1 MQKTNFKTRLL
12 ALLTAVFMVVMC
24 VPFAAFAEVEGLK
37 KIVVSFYTDGGV
49 EAAYGY
55 SLEPNQDNMIPN
67 AFKTESGLDDS
78 KLDHWTYE
86 NGKAD
91 FAPSAIVTYA
101 DLAKL
106 VTATDSEGV
115 GYINLAPVFKTEKP
129 ATLQKIIVSF
139 NDAAGKEMA
148 AGYTLTAGDV
158 NSIAGD
164 VYATV
169 CPEGKELD
177 YWTYAGKTFAKGSDV
192 SFEKLAA
199 IIGTDFTSEGEAY
212 VNFVPEFKDKAV
224 EPTPVTLKKIVVA
237 FKDAAGKEMAAGY
250 TLTAENNLNSIAGDV
265 YADAC
270 PAGKELDYWT
280 FSGKKFAKGADV
292 TFEQLAAIIGT
303 NYTDEGVSY
312 VTFVPEFKD
321 KAVEPTPVTLKKIVV
336 SFNDA
341 NGKEMA
347 AGYTLTA
354 ENNLNSIAGD
364 VYADACP
371 AGKELDYW
379 TFSGKKFAKGADVT
393 FEQLAAI
400 IGTNYTDEGV
410 SYVTFVPEFKDKA
423 VEPTPV
429 TLKKIVVSF
438 NDANGKEMA
447 AGYTLT
453 AENNLNSIAGD
464 VYADACPAGKELDY
478 WTFSGKTFA
487 KGADVTFEQLAA
499 IIGDNYTA
507 EGVSYVNFVPEF
519 KNVAASLTKI
529 KMIFTK
535 ADGATS
541 VFATGELT
549 AESEWYVLPDA
560 AGVINLADGEK
571 LTGWTLFQNGA
582 KYAAGEKVTFESLKE
597 LAGKNVDND
606 GVAYL
611 NFYADLKTDVELK
624 NITIKYVEDKD
635 GAQEDVAAPQNNFT
649 AKDEFTILT
658 DNLYDGKVPA
668 GKKLI
673 GWQYKNG
680 GNTTNFVKGEHVK
693 FDTLKA
699 LLNGNWDNEGNA
711 WVTLTPVFQDVKS
724 NNSSSS
730 SSSSSSNKT
739 TTASNEKQVVK
750 AAAAPANTTKVLPKT
765 GASNVAPLLGGSLAV
780 VALLMGYGVYSLV
793 LRKKD

>member
-12 ALLTAVFMVVMC
+12 ALLTAAFMLVMC
-24 VPFAAFAEVEGLK
+24 VPFAAFADDEVMTINYYVDNQPVGSDSFK
-37 KIVVSFYTDGGV
+37 KEY
-49 EAAYGY
+49 
-55 SLEPNQDNMIPN
+55 
-67 AFKTESGLDDS
+67 ESWTLRDTFEDDS
-78 KLDHWTYE
+78 V
-86 NGKAD
+86 
-91 FAPSAIVTYA
+91 I
-101 DLAKL
+101 
-106 VTATDSEGV
+106 
-115 GYINLAPVFKTEKP
+115 
-129 ATLQKIIVSF
+129 
-139 NDAAGKEMA
+139 
-148 AGYTLTAGDV
+148 
-158 NSIAGD
+158 
-164 VYATV
+164 
-169 CPEGKELD
+169 PEGKELTG
-177 YWTYAGKTFAKGSDV
+177 WVPLGHSD
-192 SFEKLAA
+192 
-199 IIGTDFTSEGEAY
+199 
-212 VNFVPEFKDKAV
+212 
-224 EPTPVTLKKIVVA
+224 VTLKLHTNYSWDELSKYAQGGTLTLDPVFEAPKPATKPVYVSYILESGEPLDAEIEKIELEA
-237 FKDAAGKEMAAGY
+237 DATTFSTSLLKKVPAGY
-250 TLTAENNLNSIAGDV
+250 ELCETGDV
-265 YADAC
+265 YIVTNDTVNVKVREAKKPVYVSYILESGEPLPNAIEKIEVAASATTFSTSLLKKV
-270 PAGKELDYWT
+270 PAGYELCET
-280 FSGKKFAKGADV
+280 GDV
-292 TFEQLAAIIGT
+292 YIGT
-303 NYTDEGVSY
+303 NDTVNVKVREIKKPAKVVYVSY
-312 VTFVPEFKD
+312 ILENGEPLANAIEKIELENGATTFNTSVLKEVP
-321 KAVEPTPVTLKKIVV
+321 
-336 SFNDA
+336 
-341 NGKEMA
+341 
-347 AGYTLTA
+347 AGYELCET
-354 ENNLNSIAGD
+354 GD
-364 VYADACP
+364 VYIGENDTVNV
-371 AGKELDYW
+371 KVREV
-379 TFSGKKFAKGADVT
+379 KK
-393 FEQLAAI
+393 
-400 IGTNYTDEGV
+400 
-410 SYVTFVPEFKDKA
+410 PE
-423 VEPTPV
+423 V
-429 TLKKIVVSF
+429 
-438 NDANGKEMA
+438 
-447 AGYTLT
+447 
-453 AENNLNSIAGD
+453 
-464 VYADACPAGKELDY
+464 
-478 WTFSGKTFA
+478 
-487 KGADVTFEQLAA
+487 
-499 IIGDNYTA
+499 
-507 EGVSYVNFVPEF
+507 
-519 KNVAASLTKI
+519 SLTKI

-739 TTASNEKQVVK
+739 TTASSKAEQKVVK

>member
-12 ALLTAVFMVVMC
+12 ALLTAAFMLVMC
-24 VPFAAFAEVEGLK
+24 VPFAAFAEDAKLAKAIIHYYNEDGSASVFANETVTDWTTLPTDSALVNFTLGEDEELVWKDDKGNTHAPSEKVTIDGLLAELAGTNINPEDGSCHINFYAIAQKKETPAPVELKTVNTHFNKDGSSATTLFADVAVTAELGWVDMPTTSSCVGLAADE
-37 KIVVSFYTDGGV
+37 VVTGWTTD
-49 EAAYGY
+49 
-55 SLEPNQDNMIPN
+55 
-67 AFKTESGLDDS
+67 
-78 KLDHWTYE
+78 
-86 NGKAD
+86 NGK
-91 FAPSAIVTYA
+91 TYA
-101 DLAKL
+101 AGSK
-106 VTATDSEGV
+106 VT
-115 GYINLAPVFKTEKP
+115 
-129 ATLQKIIVSF
+129 
-139 NDAAGKEMA
+139 
-148 AGYTLTAGDV
+148 
-158 NSIAGD
+158 
-164 VYATV
+164 
-169 CPEGKELD
+169 
-177 YWTYAGKTFAKGSDV
+177 
-192 SFEKLAA
+192 FEELAA
-199 IIGTDFTSEGEAY
+199 IVGDNIAADGSAN
-212 VNFVPEFKDKAV
+212 VNFRAV
-224 EPTPVTLKKIVVA
+224 IEKK
-237 FKDAAGKEMAAGY
+237 
-250 TLTAENNLNSIAGDV
+250 TA
-265 YADAC
+265 
-270 PAGKELDYWT
+270 
-280 FSGKKFAKGADV
+280 
-292 TFEQLAAIIGT
+292 
-303 NYTDEGVSY
+303 
-312 VTFVPEFKD
+312 
-321 KAVEPTPVTLKKIVV
+321 
-336 SFNDA
+336 
-341 NGKEMA
+341 
-347 AGYTLTA
+347 
-354 ENNLNSIAGD
+354 
-364 VYADACP
+364 
-371 AGKELDYW
+371 
-379 TFSGKKFAKGADVT
+379 
-393 FEQLAAI
+393 
-400 IGTNYTDEGV
+400 
-410 SYVTFVPEFKDKA
+410 
-423 VEPTPV
+423 
-429 TLKKIVVSF
+429 
-438 NDANGKEMA
+438 
-447 AGYTLT
+447 
-453 AENNLNSIAGD
+453 
-464 VYADACPAGKELDY
+464 
-478 WTFSGKTFA
+478 
-487 KGADVTFEQLAA
+487 
-499 IIGDNYTA
+499 
-507 EGVSYVNFVPEF
+507 
-519 KNVAASLTKI
+519 LTKI

-535 ADGATS
+535 ADGTTS

>member
-12 ALLTAVFMVVMC
+12 ALLTAAFMLVMC
-24 VPFAAFAEVEGLK
+24 VPFAAFADDEVMTINYYVDNQPVGSDSFK
-37 KIVVSFYTDGGV
+37 KEY
-49 EAAYGY
+49 EAWT
-55 SLEPNQDNMIPN
+55 LRDTFE
-67 AFKTESGLDDS
+67 DDS
-78 KLDHWTYE
+78 V
-86 NGKAD
+86 
-91 FAPSAIVTYA
+91 I
-101 DLAKL
+101 
-106 VTATDSEGV
+106 
-115 GYINLAPVFKTEKP
+115 
-129 ATLQKIIVSF
+129 
-139 NDAAGKEMA
+139 
-148 AGYTLTAGDV
+148 
-158 NSIAGD
+158 
-164 VYATV
+164 
-169 CPEGKELD
+169 PEGKELTG
-177 YWTYAGKTFAKGSDV
+177 WVPLGHSD
-192 SFEKLAA
+192 
-199 IIGTDFTSEGEAY
+199 
-212 VNFVPEFKDKAV
+212 
-224 EPTPVTLKKIVVA
+224 VTLKLHTNYSWDELSKYAQGGTLTLDPVFEAPKPATKPVYVSYILESGEPLDAEIEKIELEA
-237 FKDAAGKEMAAGY
+237 DATTFSTSLLKKVPAGY
-250 TLTAENNLNSIAGDV
+250 ELCETGDV
-265 YADAC
+265 YIGENDTVNV
-270 PAGKELDYWT
+270 KVREV
-280 FSGKKFAKGADV
+280 KK
-292 TFEQLAAIIGT
+292 
-303 NYTDEGVSY
+303 
-312 VTFVPEFKD
+312 PE
-321 KAVEPTPVTLKKIVV
+321 V
-336 SFNDA
+336 
-341 NGKEMA
+341 
-347 AGYTLTA
+347 
-354 ENNLNSIAGD
+354 
-364 VYADACP
+364 
-371 AGKELDYW
+371 
-379 TFSGKKFAKGADVT
+379 
-393 FEQLAAI
+393 
-400 IGTNYTDEGV
+400 
-410 SYVTFVPEFKDKA
+410 
-423 VEPTPV
+423 
-429 TLKKIVVSF
+429 
-438 NDANGKEMA
+438 
-447 AGYTLT
+447 
-453 AENNLNSIAGD
+453 
-464 VYADACPAGKELDY
+464 
-478 WTFSGKTFA
+478 
-487 KGADVTFEQLAA
+487 
-499 IIGDNYTA
+499 
-507 EGVSYVNFVPEF
+507 
-519 KNVAASLTKI
+519 SLTKI

-739 TTASNEKQVVK
+739 TTASSKAEQKVVK

>member
-12 ALLTAVFMVVMC
+12 ALLTAAFMLVMC
-24 VPFAAFAEVEGLK
+24 VPFAAFAEDAKLTK
-37 KIVVSFYTDGGV
+37 AHVSFKDADWNDLYTTFDV
-49 EAAYGY
+49 TDWFNLPTT
-55 SLEPNQDNMIPN
+55 SN
-67 AFKTESGLDDS
+67 A
-78 KLDHWTYE
+78 
-86 NGKAD
+86 
-91 FAPSAIVTYA
+91 
-101 DLAKL
+101 
-106 VTATDSEGV
+106 
-115 GYINLAPVFKTEKP
+115 INLAEDEE
-129 ATLQKIIVSF
+129 IVSWK
-139 NDAAGKEMA
+139 DAKNNVYQPGEKVTIEQLAEIVGSNGVASDGTAYVTFEATVQKKVAKKTVHVSYILESGEPLANAIETIELEAGATTFSTSLLKKVP
-148 AGYTLTAGDV
+148 AGYELCET
-158 NSIAGD
+158 GD
-164 VYATV
+164 VYIGTNDTV
-169 CPEGKELD
+169 NVKVREAK
-177 YWTYAGKTFAKGSDV
+177 KTVFV
-192 SFEKLAA
+192 SYILENGEPLANAIEQIELAA
-199 IIGTDFTSEGEAY
+199 GATTFSTSL
-212 VNFVPEFKDKAV
+212 
-224 EPTPVTLKKIVVA
+224 LKKVP
-237 FKDAAGKEMAAGY
+237 AGY
-250 TLTAENNLNSIAGDV
+250 ELCETGDV
-265 YADAC
+265 Y
-270 PAGKELDYWT
+270 
-280 FSGKKFAKGADV
+280 
-292 TFEQLAAIIGT
+292 IGT
-303 NYTDEGVSY
+303 NDTVNVKVREAKKPAKVVYVSY
-312 VTFVPEFKD
+312 ILESGEPLANAIEKIELENGATTFNTSVLKEVP
-321 KAVEPTPVTLKKIVV
+321 
-336 SFNDA
+336 
-341 NGKEMA
+341 
-347 AGYTLTA
+347 AGYELCET
-354 ENNLNSIAGD
+354 GD
-364 VYADACP
+364 VYIGENDTVNV
-371 AGKELDYW
+371 KVREV
-379 TFSGKKFAKGADVT
+379 KK
-393 FEQLAAI
+393 
-400 IGTNYTDEGV
+400 
-410 SYVTFVPEFKDKA
+410 PE
-423 VEPTPV
+423 V
-429 TLKKIVVSF
+429 
-438 NDANGKEMA
+438 
-447 AGYTLT
+447 
-453 AENNLNSIAGD
+453 
-464 VYADACPAGKELDY
+464 
-478 WTFSGKTFA
+478 
-487 KGADVTFEQLAA
+487 
-499 IIGDNYTA
+499 
-507 EGVSYVNFVPEF
+507 
-519 KNVAASLTKI
+519 SLTKI

-739 TTASNEKQVVK
+739 TTASSKAEQKVVK

>member
-12 ALLTAVFMVVMC
+12 ALLTAAFMLVMC
-24 VPFAAFAEVEGLK
+24 VPFAAFADDEVMTINYYVDNQPVGSDSFK
-37 KIVVSFYTDGGV
+37 KEY
-49 EAAYGY
+49 
-55 SLEPNQDNMIPN
+55 
-67 AFKTESGLDDS
+67 ESWTLRDTFEDDS
-78 KLDHWTYE
+78 V
-86 NGKAD
+86 
-91 FAPSAIVTYA
+91 I
-101 DLAKL
+101 
-106 VTATDSEGV
+106 
-115 GYINLAPVFKTEKP
+115 
-129 ATLQKIIVSF
+129 
-139 NDAAGKEMA
+139 
-148 AGYTLTAGDV
+148 
-158 NSIAGD
+158 
-164 VYATV
+164 
-169 CPEGKELD
+169 PEGKELTG
-177 YWTYAGKTFAKGSDV
+177 WVPLGHSD
-192 SFEKLAA
+192 
-199 IIGTDFTSEGEAY
+199 
-212 VNFVPEFKDKAV
+212 
-224 EPTPVTLKKIVVA
+224 VTLKLHTNYSWDELSKYAQGGTLTLDPVFEAPKPATKPVYVSYILESGEPLDAEIEKIELEA
-237 FKDAAGKEMAAGY
+237 DATTFSTSLLKKVPAGY
-250 TLTAENNLNSIAGDV
+250 ELCETGDV
-265 YADAC
+265 Y
-270 PAGKELDYWT
+270 
-280 FSGKKFAKGADV
+280 
-292 TFEQLAAIIGT
+292 IGT
-303 NYTDEGVSY
+303 NDTVNVKVREIKKPAKVVYVSY
-312 VTFVPEFKD
+312 ILENGEPLANAIEKIELENGATTFS
-321 KAVEPTPVTLKKIVV
+321 TSLLKKVP
-336 SFNDA
+336 
-341 NGKEMA
+341 
-347 AGYTLTA
+347 AGYELCET
-354 ENNLNSIAGD
+354 GD
-364 VYADACP
+364 VY
-371 AGKELDYW
+371 
-379 TFSGKKFAKGADVT
+379 
-393 FEQLAAI
+393 
-400 IGTNYTDEGV
+400 IGTNDTVNVKVREIKKPAKVVYV
-410 SYVTFVPEFKDKA
+410 SYILENGEPLANAIEKIELENGATTFS
-423 VEPTPV
+423 TSL
-429 TLKKIVVSF
+429 LKKVP
-438 NDANGKEMA
+438 
-447 AGYTLT
+447 AGYELCET
-453 AENNLNSIAGD
+453 GD
-464 VYADACPAGKELDY
+464 VYIGTNDTVNVKVREIKKPAKVVYVSYILENGEPLANAIEKIELENGATTFNTSVLKEVPAGYELCE
-478 WTFSGKTFA
+478 TG
-487 KGADVTFEQLAA
+487 DVY
-499 IIGDNYTA
+499 IGENDT
-507 EGVSYVNFVPEF
+507 VNVKVREVKKPE
-519 KNVAASLTKI
+519 VSLTKI

-739 TTASNEKQVVK
+739 TTASSKAEQKVVK

>member
-12 ALLTAVFMVVMC
+12 ALLTAAFMLVMC
-24 VPFAAFAEVEGLK
+24 VPFAAFAEVDGLK

-86 NGKAD
+86 NGNAD

-164 VYATV
+164 VYA
-169 CPEGKELD
+169 
-177 YWTYAGKTFAKGSDV
+177 
-192 SFEKLAA
+192 
-199 IIGTDFTSEGEAY
+199 
-212 VNFVPEFKDKAV
+212 
-224 EPTPVTLKKIVVA
+224 
-237 FKDAAGKEMAAGY
+237 
-250 TLTAENNLNSIAGDV
+250 
-265 YADAC
+265 DAC

-280 FSGKKFAKGADV
+280 FSGKKFTKGADV

-341 NGKEMA
+341 
-347 AGYTLTA
+347 
-354 ENNLNSIAGD
+354 S
-364 VYADACP
+364 
-371 AGKELDYW
+371 
-379 TFSGKKFAKGADVT
+379 
-393 FEQLAAI
+393 
-400 IGTNYTDEGV
+400 
-410 SYVTFVPEFKDKA
+410 
-423 VEPTPV
+423 
-429 TLKKIVVSF
+429 
-438 NDANGKEMA
+438 GKEMA

-478 WTFSGKTFA
+478 WTFSGKTFT
-487 KGADVTFEQLAA
+487 KGTDVTFEQLAA

-658 DNLYDGKVPA
+658 DSLYDGKVPA

-739 TTASNEKQVVK
+739 TTASSKAEQKVVK

>member
-341 NGKEMA
+341 SGKEMA

-379 TFSGKKFAKGADVT
+379 TFSGKKFAKGT
-393 FEQLAAI
+393 
-400 IGTNYTDEGV
+400 
-410 SYVTFVPEFKDKA
+410 
-423 VEPTPV
+423 
-429 TLKKIVVSF
+429 
-438 NDANGKEMA
+438 
-447 AGYTLT
+447 
-453 AENNLNSIAGD
+453 
-464 VYADACPAGKELDY
+464 
-478 WTFSGKTFA
+478 
-487 KGADVTFEQLAA
+487 DVTFEQLAA

-730 SSSSSSNKT
+730 SSSSSSTKT

-750 AAAAPANTTKVLPKT
+750 TAAAPANTTKVLPKT

>member
-12 ALLTAVFMVVMC
+12 ALLTAAFMLVMC
-24 VPFAAFAEVEGLK
+24 VPFAAFAEVDGLK

-192 SFEKLAA
+192 SFEKLAT

-270 PAGKELDYWT
+270 PAGKDLDYWT
-280 FSGKKFAKGADV
+280 FSGKKFPKGADV

-341 NGKEMA
+341 
-347 AGYTLTA
+347 
-354 ENNLNSIAGD
+354 S
-364 VYADACP
+364 
-371 AGKELDYW
+371 
-379 TFSGKKFAKGADVT
+379 
-393 FEQLAAI
+393 
-400 IGTNYTDEGV
+400 
-410 SYVTFVPEFKDKA
+410 
-423 VEPTPV
+423 
-429 TLKKIVVSF
+429 
-438 NDANGKEMA
+438 GKEMA

-478 WTFSGKTFA
+478 WTFSGKTFT
-487 KGADVTFEQLAA
+487 KGTDVTFEQLAA

-658 DNLYDGKVPA
+658 DSLYDGKVPA

-739 TTASNEKQVVK
+739 TTASSKAEQKVVK

>member
-12 ALLTAVFMVVMC
+12 ALLTAAFMLVMC
-24 VPFAAFAEVEGLK
+24 VPFAAFAEVDGLK

-177 YWTYAGKTFAKGSDV
+177 YWT
-192 SFEKLAA
+192 
-199 IIGTDFTSEGEAY
+199 
-212 VNFVPEFKDKAV
+212 
-224 EPTPVTLKKIVVA
+224 
-237 FKDAAGKEMAAGY
+237 
-250 TLTAENNLNSIAGDV
+250 
-265 YADAC
+265 
-270 PAGKELDYWT
+270 
-280 FSGKKFAKGADV
+280 FSGKKFTKGADV

-341 NGKEMA
+341 
-347 AGYTLTA
+347 
-354 ENNLNSIAGD
+354 S
-364 VYADACP
+364 
-371 AGKELDYW
+371 
-379 TFSGKKFAKGADVT
+379 
-393 FEQLAAI
+393 
-400 IGTNYTDEGV
+400 
-410 SYVTFVPEFKDKA
+410 
-423 VEPTPV
+423 
-429 TLKKIVVSF
+429 
-438 NDANGKEMA
+438 GKEMA

-478 WTFSGKTFA
+478 WTFSGKTFT
-487 KGADVTFEQLAA
+487 KGTDVTFEQLAA

-658 DNLYDGKVPA
+658 DSLYDGKVPA

-739 TTASNEKQVVK
+739 TTASSKAEQKVVK

>member
-12 ALLTAVFMVVMC
+12 ALLTAAFMLVMC
-24 VPFAAFAEVEGLK
+24 VPFAAFAEVDGLK

-192 SFEKLAA
+192 SFEKLAT

-265 YADAC
+265 YADPC

-280 FSGKKFAKGADV
+280 FSGKKFTKGADV

-341 NGKEMA
+341 
-347 AGYTLTA
+347 
-354 ENNLNSIAGD
+354 S
-364 VYADACP
+364 
-371 AGKELDYW
+371 
-379 TFSGKKFAKGADVT
+379 
-393 FEQLAAI
+393 
-400 IGTNYTDEGV
+400 
-410 SYVTFVPEFKDKA
+410 
-423 VEPTPV
+423 
-429 TLKKIVVSF
+429 
-438 NDANGKEMA
+438 GKEMA

-478 WTFSGKTFA
+478 WTFSGKTFT
-487 KGADVTFEQLAA
+487 KGTDVTFEQLAA

-658 DNLYDGKVPA
+658 DSLYDGKVPA

-739 TTASNEKQVVK
+739 TTASSKAEQKVVK

>member
-12 ALLTAVFMVVMC
+12 ALLTAAFMLVMC
-24 VPFAAFAEVEGLK
+24 VPFAAFAEDAKLTK
-37 KIVVSFYTDGGV
+37 AHVSFKDADWNDLYTTFDV
-49 EAAYGY
+49 TDWFNLPTT
-55 SLEPNQDNMIPN
+55 SN
-67 AFKTESGLDDS
+67 A
-78 KLDHWTYE
+78 
-86 NGKAD
+86 
-91 FAPSAIVTYA
+91 
-101 DLAKL
+101 
-106 VTATDSEGV
+106 
-115 GYINLAPVFKTEKP
+115 INLAEDEE
-129 ATLQKIIVSF
+129 IVSWK
-139 NDAAGKEMA
+139 DAKNNVYQPGEKVTIEQLAEIVGSNGVASDGTAYVTFEATVQKKVAKKTVHVSYILESGEPLANAIETIELEAGATTFSTSLLKKVP
-148 AGYTLTAGDV
+148 AGYELCET
-158 NSIAGD
+158 GD
-164 VYATV
+164 VY
-169 CPEGKELD
+169 
-177 YWTYAGKTFAKGSDV
+177 
-192 SFEKLAA
+192 
-199 IIGTDFTSEGEAY
+199 IGTNDTVNVKVREAKKPVYVSYILESGEPLPNAIEKIEVAASATTFSTSL
-212 VNFVPEFKDKAV
+212 
-224 EPTPVTLKKIVVA
+224 LKKVP
-237 FKDAAGKEMAAGY
+237 AGY
-250 TLTAENNLNSIAGDV
+250 ELCETGDV
-265 YADAC
+265 Y
-270 PAGKELDYWT
+270 
-280 FSGKKFAKGADV
+280 
-292 TFEQLAAIIGT
+292 IGT
-303 NYTDEGVSY
+303 NDTVNVKVREIKKPAKVVYVSY
-312 VTFVPEFKD
+312 ILENGEPLANAIEKIELENGATTFNTSVLKEVP
-321 KAVEPTPVTLKKIVV
+321 
-336 SFNDA
+336 
-341 NGKEMA
+341 
-347 AGYTLTA
+347 AGYELCET
-354 ENNLNSIAGD
+354 GD
-364 VYADACP
+364 VYIGENDTVNV
-371 AGKELDYW
+371 KVREV
-379 TFSGKKFAKGADVT
+379 KK
-393 FEQLAAI
+393 
-400 IGTNYTDEGV
+400 
-410 SYVTFVPEFKDKA
+410 PE
-423 VEPTPV
+423 V
-429 TLKKIVVSF
+429 
-438 NDANGKEMA
+438 
-447 AGYTLT
+447 
-453 AENNLNSIAGD
+453 
-464 VYADACPAGKELDY
+464 
-478 WTFSGKTFA
+478 
-487 KGADVTFEQLAA
+487 
-499 IIGDNYTA
+499 
-507 EGVSYVNFVPEF
+507 
-519 KNVAASLTKI
+519 SLTKI

-535 ADGATS
+535 ADGTTS

-549 AESEWYVLPDA
+549 ADSEWYVLPDA

>member
-12 ALLTAVFMVVMC
+12 ALLTAAFMLVMC
-24 VPFAAFAEVEGLK
+24 VPFAAFAEDAKLTK
-37 KIVVSFYTDGGV
+37 AHVSFKDADWNDLYTTFDV
-49 EAAYGY
+49 TDWFNLPTT
-55 SLEPNQDNMIPN
+55 SN
-67 AFKTESGLDDS
+67 A
-78 KLDHWTYE
+78 
-86 NGKAD
+86 
-91 FAPSAIVTYA
+91 
-101 DLAKL
+101 
-106 VTATDSEGV
+106 
-115 GYINLAPVFKTEKP
+115 INLAEDEE
-129 ATLQKIIVSF
+129 IVSWK
-139 NDAAGKEMA
+139 DAKNNVYQPGEKVTIEQLAEIVGSNGVASDGTAYVTFEATVQKKVAKKTVHVSYILESGEPLANAIETIELEAGATTFSTSLLKKVP
-148 AGYTLTAGDV
+148 AGYELCET
-158 NSIAGD
+158 GD
-164 VYATV
+164 VYIGTNDTV
-169 CPEGKELD
+169 NVKVREAK
-177 YWTYAGKTFAKGSDV
+177 KTVFV
-192 SFEKLAA
+192 SYILENGEPLANAIEQIELAA
-199 IIGTDFTSEGEAY
+199 GATTFSTSL
-212 VNFVPEFKDKAV
+212 
-224 EPTPVTLKKIVVA
+224 LKKVP
-237 FKDAAGKEMAAGY
+237 AGY
-250 TLTAENNLNSIAGDV
+250 ELCETGDV
-265 YADAC
+265 Y
-270 PAGKELDYWT
+270 
-280 FSGKKFAKGADV
+280 
-292 TFEQLAAIIGT
+292 IGT
-303 NYTDEGVSY
+303 NDTVNVKVREAKKPAKVVYVSY
-312 VTFVPEFKD
+312 ILESGEPLANAIEKIELENGATTFNTSVLKEVP
-321 KAVEPTPVTLKKIVV
+321 
-336 SFNDA
+336 
-341 NGKEMA
+341 
-347 AGYTLTA
+347 AGYELCET
-354 ENNLNSIAGD
+354 GD
-364 VYADACP
+364 VYIGENDTVNV
-371 AGKELDYW
+371 KVREV
-379 TFSGKKFAKGADVT
+379 KK
-393 FEQLAAI
+393 
-400 IGTNYTDEGV
+400 
-410 SYVTFVPEFKDKA
+410 PE
-423 VEPTPV
+423 V
-429 TLKKIVVSF
+429 
-438 NDANGKEMA
+438 
-447 AGYTLT
+447 
-453 AENNLNSIAGD
+453 
-464 VYADACPAGKELDY
+464 
-478 WTFSGKTFA
+478 
-487 KGADVTFEQLAA
+487 
-499 IIGDNYTA
+499 
-507 EGVSYVNFVPEF
+507 
-519 KNVAASLTKI
+519 SLTKI

-739 TTASNEKQVVK
+739 TTASSKAEQKVVK

-765 GASNVAPLLGGSLAV
+765 GATNAAPLIGGSLAV
-780 VALLMGYGVYSLV
+780 VALLMGYGVYGLV